1 MLIAVT
7 ASEEPLKQVAESL
20 GITLRMV
27 QRHLTSIYKKTGT
40 QTRAGLTK
48 VFPTGQPQRGGRAAW
63 TRR

>member
-48 VFPTGQPQRGGRAAW
+48 VFPS
-63 TRR
+63 